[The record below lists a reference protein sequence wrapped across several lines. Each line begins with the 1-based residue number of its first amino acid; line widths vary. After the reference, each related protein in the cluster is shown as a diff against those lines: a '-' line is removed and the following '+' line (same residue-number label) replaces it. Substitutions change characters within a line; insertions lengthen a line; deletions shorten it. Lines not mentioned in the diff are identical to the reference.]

1 MNQIRIRQTYFQVE
15 KLMNVVGI
23 GRSAAFQVIITP
35 GEDLGTL
42 GPVAAAAKTSAAN
55 ANEFSRQ
62 PAFTAGARTLGSWLQ
77 RMLQPPGR

>member
-23 GRSAAFQVIITP
+23 GRSAAYQVIITP
-35 GEDLGTL
+35 GEDLGTV
-42 GPVAAAAKTSAAN
+42 GPVADAVHYMAAN

-62 PAFTAGARTLGSWLQ
+62 PAFRAGARNLGSWLR
-77 RMLQPPGR
+77 RMLKSPGR